1 MVLCLLIHQK
11 NHTVVLTHTVTGS
24 KKMIILELRF
34 CHVVYKTYIQI
45 LLLNYFIT
53 ENRKHLLYLLCN
65 IVRTTFTNSVHLFI
79 YLSSYYIFEIIFL

>member
-1 MVLCLLIHQK
+1 MILCLLIHQK
-11 NHTVVLTHTVTGS
+11 NHTVVPTYTVTGS

-45 LLLNYFIT
+45 LLLTAIC
-53 ENRKHLLYLLCN
+53 KHLLYLLCN
-65 IVRTTFTNSVHLFI
+65 IVRTTFTNAVHLFI